1 MIIFLDLLHEN
12 CILSGNKYSM
22 KNILFLPCVLLL
34 FALQPMTS
42 NSQAELRIGGGLNYN
57 SFPSDIEG
65 YSFSSAAGYQFG
77 AELQF
82 GDRLYFQTGLHLESL
97 RTEVLDQPGGVSA
110 DDIEI
115 NRLRIP
121 VYLGYRFASS
131 KSWLNMRIY
140 TGPNASFVINRNLD
154 ETFSIEGD
162 DFSSA
167 LFGYNVGAGVD
178 LAFLFVDVGYMFG
191 LNDVL
196 EFEDSSSS
204 NNLFFVNAGLRLKF

>member
-1 MIIFLDLLHEN
+1 
-12 CILSGNKYSM
+12 M
-22 KNILFLPCVLLL
+22 KNILFLPCLLLL
-34 FALQPMTS
+34 FALQPMTA

-57 SFPSDIEG
+57 SFPSDIDG

-97 RTEVLDQPGGVSA
+97 RTQVSGQPSGISVDDFEV
-110 DDIEI
+110 

-121 VYLGYRFASS
+121 AYLGYRFASS
-131 KSWLNMRIY
+131 KSWLNMRIF
-140 TGPNASFVINRNLD
+140 TGPNASLVINRNLD
-154 ETFSIEGD
+154 EAFSIEDD
-162 DFSSA
+162 DFSSV
-167 LFGYNVGAGVD
+167 LFGYNVGAGID

-196 EFEDSSSS
+196 EIEDSSTS